1 MHPKTIF
8 AAALAASTLAG
19 SAFAADL
26 GARMPA
32 PPPMLSPMPVVS
44 WQGFYAGLD
53 LGYAW
58 QSLEARYGLGVAY
71 NNFKPNGV
79 VGGGYAGYNMQLG
92 STFIAGLEGDIEGGA
107 VKQSRNTLGLA
118 TAGFLATGLPVFG
131 NNVSVTNDFRGSVR
145 GRIGVTFDPAL
156 LYVTGGL
163 AYANF
168 NTRMS
173 WGGVYAEN
181 WNTARTGWT
190 LGGGL
195 EYAFTPSWIGR
206 VEYRYSSFGNFTRW
220 SVYGGEITQRLNDN
234 AVRIGMAY
242 KFGAGGYGAPVIA
255 RY

>member
-1 MHPKTIF
+1 MHPKTF
-8 AAALAASTLAG
+8 LAAALAASTIAG

-32 PPPMLSPMPVVS
+32 PPPMLSPAPVVS
-44 WQGFYAGLD
+44 WQGFYAGLQ

-58 QSLEARYGLGVAY
+58 ESLEARYGLGLAY
-71 NNFKPNGV
+71 NYFKPNGV

-92 STFIAGLEGDIEGGA
+92 STFIAGLEGDVEGGG
-107 VKQSRNTLGLA
+107 VKQSRT
-118 TAGFLATGLPVFG
+118 TIFG
-131 NNVSVTNDFRGSVR
+131 DNLSVTNDFRGSVR
-145 GRIGVTFDPAL
+145 GRIGVTFDQAL

-173 WGGVYAEN
+173 WGGWYAEN
-181 WNTARTGWT
+181 WNAARTGWT

-195 EYAFTPSWIGR
+195 EYALTPSWVGR
-206 VEYRYSSFGNFTRW
+206 VEYRYSSFGNFTRY
-220 SVYGGEITQRLNDN
+220 SLYGGQITQRLNDN

-242 KFGAGGYGAPVIA
+242 KFGAANGYGAPIIA